1 MWVQRFRERPGE
13 MIDSIIVCCVSACLS
28 VCMITSQLSS
38 CLLFFSLQ
46 YVRMHSPQSSLPSQA
61 LLWRKRGVK
70 SSPMQCKSWRRKT
83 ALWRWL
89 VVSAQRI
96 IFIYILDTES
106 RGYIG
111 LGCGTV
117 NKTLNHSITIILT
130 PHTDKHVEM
139 IKIWQNVFVLFFF
152 FQINAG
158 VF

>member
-1 MWVQRFRERPGE
+1 MAALNPYTSFMRLSQTLKIKVTGTCMFDYKCECRDSERGRGKWLTA
-13 MIDSIIVCCVSACLS
+13 SLSVVCLPACLS

-106 RGYIG
+106 RGYIRRPERSRSD
-111 LGCGTV
+111 LAV
-117 NKTLNHSITIILT
+117 
-130 PHTDKHVEM
+130 
-139 IKIWQNVFVLFFF
+139 VL
-152 FQINAG
+152 
-158 VF
+158 